1 MKNHK
6 AKILT
11 AVFSLFALVI
21 VSLIALSPSAL
32 ADGEYDEA
40 YLLRKALMND
50 IYTCYN
56 DGHVRTSIGLSDFNS
71 LGSIAN
77 NDKDGL
83 VKLPNGFTN
92 INDND
97 LSCEQLFNGYPSGS
111 DGTTS
116 NTFAGVTAYSNGFQR
131 ITANSSTSEKVN
143 ALTALGYTADS
154 NSALSSQCMYITYA
168 VSQTDQNG
176 IYQGSGSFRTNQA
189 CAYVDSNGNVT
200 SNDNGETLFIND
212 SGSTTLDG
220 NVPLRFYID
229 GDYIVLE
236 NASSGVNQTAYC
248 SSEEAEMSFSS
259 CVSPVDKNKPGSFNI
274 ISGQYWT
281 TTLSDAVVS
290 TNTQSASPTV
300 YSMPTPKPDV
310 AVDSLFG
317 DHAQRYMSVPEVAS
331 LYQIYL
337 NKYADV
343 QCTTDS
349 TTAQSLTGAGYSG
362 PFKAIKDGAY
372 VEGCY
377 AKISSGNGT
386 FNGYVSSTWGTA
398 VSLQNIIDY
407 LNSNNVATG
416 LASSVVSINAG
427 DASGEIVD
435 PNNAGNEGGSSNC
448 YDSASALGWIL
459 CPIIEAT
466 ANAVNGLYENII
478 EPFLSI
484 NAETFNTGSGV
495 YQAWQLFQSFAN
507 IVFVILFLV
516 TIFSQLTGFG
526 IDNLGIKRLLPKLI
540 IAAILVNLSYII
552 CQALVD
558 LSNIIGYGAN
568 HLFDNITIN
577 GENGVS
583 TGQSAITSLISLL
596 GLGGTATIATA
607 TAPIWGPTMII
618 PIVLTLVSLLIGL
631 VFAFV
636 LLGVRQAGVIIL
648 VFIAPVAFVLY
659 MLPNTKPIFD
669 KWKKA
674 FTGLLLLYP
683 ICGLLMG
690 GSKFAG
696 NVLISTSKSFWVAA
710 IGSLLSV
717 IVFFFIP
724 SLVRNSMTAV
734 GNVGARISNLGQNL
748 SRGAQ
753 QRVSNSQLAQD
764 HMKRVA
770 AGIDR
775 NGNVTG
781 RGRLMNRIA
790 NGESRFSRVPGV
802 QRMASRSLARGRAAY
817 VRDMQDQMNEARL
830 NDPQF
835 LENYQRQQQMAIEKE
850 SLQTEMDILK
860 KDTNNGEIETNAKG
874 TGLFDLY
881 DQAIASGNIV
891 RARAVAEL
899 AGRRKDTASRF
910 AEHVKMGTATGAYD
924 GAEGQNIL
932 AAVAK
937 QISTGDNSKNYRAG
951 NATGFEF
958 ASNINNGQA
967 TSTNYA
973 DWVANEDNINRVLEN
988 HITNN
993 EELYGQS
1000 RSVLRE
1006 LAGTP
1011 KQSNGATL
1019 YTPNISSDNRTYV
1032 SELAKYAEQQSK
1044 IGGAY
1049 DRTKDREMEALR
1061 NLASSSNNNS
1071 GNNNSN
1077 AAPGQTFNVNN
1088 PQNNPS
1094 QTSGN
1099 QSPTNPTNPSSQ

>member
-1 MKNHK
+1 MIKGKLRGLFVMAFIMATAICAANSGNANAVTDEAVNRWVASQWYNCITNGSLNNRVERGTTGSVAKAVVHYTGDGARLPNPSANYFVGAPEKPTCIDVLQGSNSWYGSQKVSGILEIAGEKYNATFSDLSDTDTVMKKLGYKPTDETKYFSIKVNK
-6 AKILT
+6 NTTTTQNGKQTSSENEPSSAKIKFVLNSEGVATYSIEGSQFANYFKLSFEDKKLHVEFEDKEYNTGFWATVGGASCSTNTGASSFRFDVPISTNLESFKNEIRQNLSQYADWTTTCTYNFDGTLT
-11 AVFSLFALVI
+11 DYVFKYSFNVEDLFDEGEGSAWEIDQSENTAKSSVAQLGFPYASLALTG
-21 VSLIALSPSAL
+21 SEKYNMYHYYLKNTLGDLNSIASCSPGNGLTEVHLESSSGTMTKYYVNLS
-32 ADGEYDEA
+32 A
-40 YLLRKALMND
+40 YNLTEKR
-50 IYTCYN
+50 
-56 DGHVRTSIGLSDFNS
+56 FNS
-71 LGSIAN
+71 LN
-77 NDKDGL
+77 
-83 VKLPNGFTN
+83 
-92 INDND
+92 
-97 LSCEQLFNGYPSGS
+97 
-111 DGTTS
+111 
-116 NTFAGVTAYSNGFQR
+116 
-131 ITANSSTSEKVN
+131 
-143 ALTALGYTADS
+143 
-154 NSALSSQCMYITYA
+154 TYA
-168 VSQTDQNG
+168 N
-176 IYQGSGSFRTNQA
+176 F
-189 CAYVDSNGNVT
+189 
-200 SNDNGETLFIND
+200 
-212 SGSTTLDG
+212 
-220 NVPLRFYID
+220 
-229 GDYIVLE
+229 
-236 NASSGVNQTAYC
+236 
-248 SSEEAEMSFSS
+248 
-259 CVSPVDKNKPGSFNI
+259 
-274 ISGQYWT
+274 
-281 TTLSDAVVS
+281 
-290 TNTQSASPTV
+290 
-300 YSMPTPKPDV
+300 
-310 AVDSLFG
+310 
-317 DHAQRYMSVPEVAS
+317 
-331 LYQIYL
+331 
-337 NKYADV
+337 V
-343 QCTTDS
+343 Q
-349 TTAQSLTGAGYSG
+349 
-362 PFKAIKDGAY
+362 
-372 VEGCY
+372 
-377 AKISSGNGT
+377 
-386 FNGYVSSTWGTA
+386 
-398 VSLQNIIDY
+398 VSLQDIIDF
-407 LNSNNVATG
+407 LNDFPAE
-416 LASSVVSINAG
+416 
-427 DASGEIVD
+427 DASNGECPGITEEVGPIDDTTVVD
-435 PNNAGNEGGSSNC
+435 NSSNSNC

-459 CPIIEAT
+459 CPIIKAT
-466 ANAVNGLYENII
+466 ANAVDGLYESII

-507 IVFVILFLV
+507 IVFVILFLI

-596 GLGGTATIATA
+596 GLGGGATIAVA
-607 TAPIWGPTMII
+607 TAPIWGPSMII
-618 PIVLTLVSLLIGL
+618 PILLTLVSLLIGL

-636 LLGVRQAGVIIL
+636 LLGARQAGVIIL
-648 VFIAPVAFVLY
+648 VFLAPIAFVLY

-993 EELYGQS
+993 EELYSQS

-1019 YTPNISSDNRTYV
+1019 YTPNISSDDRTYV

-1061 NLASSSNNNS
+1061 NLTNSSDDNS
-1071 GNNNSN
+1071 GNNSN
-1077 AAPGQTFNVNN
+1077 AAPGQTFNVNS

-1094 QTSGN
+1094 QTSDN
-1099 QSPTNPTNPSSQ
+1099 QNPTSSSSQ